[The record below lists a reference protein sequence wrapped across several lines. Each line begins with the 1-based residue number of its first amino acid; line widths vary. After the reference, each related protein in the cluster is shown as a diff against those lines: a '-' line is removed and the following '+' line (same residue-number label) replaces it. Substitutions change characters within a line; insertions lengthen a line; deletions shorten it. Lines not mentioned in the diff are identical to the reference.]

1 VKKILSFAVATA
13 VVCCFGAALTAQQ
26 TKTTPPAKKPVVE
39 KAEKGEQG
47 EKAEAKKPAAKVE
60 LPAAIKT
67 AFEKAYPK
75 ATIKNVLKE
84 TAGGKT
90 VYEVESVDKG
100 LTRDLNYNPD
110 GTVIDIEE
118 EVAGADIPAAVSDA
132 VKKMYPKAT
141 VTKAEK
147 MTTGQVVTYELTLKG
162 APKPTV
168 ELTPDGKPV
177 PAAKEP
183 EKK

>member
-1 VKKILSFAVATA
+1 MKLVCVSALVLSVALIVPPLAVAQTA
-13 VVCCFGAALTAQQ
+13 AQASKPAPMPVPTAKAAA
-26 TKTTPPAKKPVVE
+26 
-39 KAEKGEQG
+39 
-47 EKAEAKKPAAKVE
+47 PAAK
-60 LPAAIKT
+60 LPPAILI
-67 AFEKAYPK
+67 AFQQAYPK